1 MPNLNIQ
8 SVEQAQLSWLQSNS
22 GEWSYF
28 VNDNLADEDDVAVK
42 EQGYIWL
49 VSQATTSH
57 KVSGYRIAHQ
67 TIENY
72 IEQLAGT
79 EQAIVFG
86 VPDENKGNAIHA
98 YVELSNTNIEP
109 STFSKVINA
118 KLASCLG
125 EFARADVITFVDEFP
140 VANNKEISR
149 KILKSQNIKINMLN
163 KNNDNDLVNYS

>member
-1 MPNLNIQ
+1 MPNLNNH

-28 VNDNLADEDDVAVK
+28 VDDNLADSDAFSVP
-42 EQGYIWL
+42 EQDYIWL
-49 VSQATTSH
+49 VSQATATH
-57 KVSGYRIAHQ
+57 KVSGYRITHQ

-98 YVELSNTNIEP
+98 YVELSSTNIEL

-118 KLASCLG
+118 KLAGCLG
-125 EFARADVITFVDEFP
+125 EFARTDVITFVDEFP
-140 VANNKEISR
+140 VAKNKEISR

-163 KNNDNDLVNYS
+163 NNNELVNCS

>member
-1 MPNLNIQ
+1 MPNLNTQ

-28 VNDNLADEDDVAVK
+28 VHDNLA
-42 EQGYIWL
+42 
-49 VSQATTSH
+49 
-57 KVSGYRIAHQ
+57 
-67 TIENY
+67 ENY

-98 YVELSNTNIEP
+98 YVELSSTNIEL

-118 KLASCLG
+118 KLAGCLG

-140 VANNKEISR
+140 AANNKEVSR